1 MVKKVAGNDRESGW
15 NLEWEEEKRRRR
27 KRGEKE
33 EEEGGYF
40 GGMRL
45 NQLWTNCVT
54 QMGLWD
60 GCQQLTC
67 SSSGVRWQ
75 DEWVMGE

>member
-15 NLEWEEEKRRRR
+15 NLEWEEEKRRGR

-33 EEEGGYF
+33 EEEGRLCD
-40 GGMRL
+40 GMGL
-45 NQLWTNCVT
+45 NLLWMKMGTEY
-54 QMGLWD
+54 GLWD

-75 DEWVMGE
+75 DEYVGDG